1 MSDVPQ
7 PLTDRSALL
16 RSRSRAA
23 QRDMFLHAQAVAN
36 VQDRLKMVNRGF
48 KNPVIVSGH
57 GAFWT
62 RGLGF
67 ACVADDETLALEPGA
82 HDLVIHAM
90 SLHWANDPV
99 GQLIQCRRALCD
111 DGLLLAVFP
120 GGQTLHE
127 LRATLAEAETRTRGG
142 LSPRV
147 LPMADLRDYGAL
159 LQRANFAL
167 PVADSFEIKAEYDD
181 FRSLHRD
188 LRDMGE
194 TNTLHTRA
202 RRFSPR
208 AMFEQAETLHRDTY
222 PGQTKALCV
231 TFELITLTGW
241 APHYSQ
247 QKPLRPGSAQKRL
260 SEALGTDET
269 SLLD

>member
-1 MSDVPQ
+1 MSDAPK
-7 PLTDRSALL
+7 PLTDRPALL
-16 RSRSRAA
+16 RSRRQAR
-23 QRDMFLHAQAVAN
+23 QQDMFLHAQAVGD
-36 VQDRLKMVNRGF
+36 VQDRLAMVNRTF
-48 KNPVIVSGH
+48 KDPVIVSGH
-57 GAFWT
+57 GAYWT
-62 RGLGF
+62 RALGF
-67 ACVADDETLALEPGA
+67 GSVSDDDTLALEPGA

-99 GQLIQCRRALCD
+99 GQLIQCRRALRA

-127 LRATLAEAETRTRGG
+127 LRATLAQAETRLRGG

-147 LPMADLRDYGAL
+147 LPMGDLRDYGAL

-167 PVADSFEIKAEYDD
+167 PVADSLDFKAEYDD
-181 FRSLHRD
+181 LRSLHRD
-188 LRDMGE
+188 LKDMGE
-194 TNTLHTRA
+194 TNALHARA
-202 RRFSPR
+202 RACTAPR
-208 AMFEQAETLHRDTY
+208 LFAQAETLHRAAF
-222 PGQTKALCV
+222 PGQTKALRI
-231 TFELITLTGW
+231 TYELIALTGW
-241 APHYSQ
+241 APDDSQ